1 MLSLDSFEGISYD
14 TIKFDLTAKLISF
27 NESFQTRVT
36 HENGFFQS
44 HKTDVDKNFATWL
57 GVDSPEVVAYVR
69 PSCFETA
76 KAMLNGVEVNGKK
89 TLGLLDISKMK
100 INPEYREQN
109 IKQQAGFSAEV
120 IGTAKENIRA
130 KLEGSELTTTRADDL
145 PEFFPKNDQY
155 VDKVRRNANGD
166 IVERIQT
173 KFVGKN
179 AAENLNKLASPKCD
193 KYFDDGMVDKVE
205 IPSNFYDD
213 IKNNFLPEK
222 LGKLENQLE
231 RMKADG
237 KVEAAQKIKGKI
249 ERYKKI
255 DNMIEKSTVSSD
267 EARYAR
273 LHPKR
278 YTAKLFSKEVLSGS
292 HEIGVKSGLTAASIT
307 AAVSTVDNVRR
318 VINGEITA
326 QEAFVDVSKDAGTA
340 LTIGYGTGFVSS
352 GVASSM
358 SQSSHT
364 LIRSLGSAGVPAA
377 VIAVGIDSYD
387 SVIDYAQGKI
397 SGEKLAI
404 DLGESATGVL
414 GSMASAALAGAAL
427 GSVVPGA
434 GTVAGVA
441 VGLVGGMVGYAV
453 ATEAYATAI
462 EVATGGIDVLADKAE
477 AVANVA
483 VDTYSAVST
492 AIVDGVQV
500 VGGAANDIASAVAN
514 KYTVV
519 SSAVVESAD
528 LLKDKA
534 LEMGQSVIDSVAN
547 AAPEALDDVRNAMNN
562 FAASLGV
569 PIHL

>member
-1 MLSLDSFEGISYD
+1 MPMLSLDSFEGISFD
-14 TIKFDLTAKLISF
+14 TIKFDLTAKLASF
-27 NESFQTRVT
+27 NESFQTKVT
-36 HENGFFQS
+36 PEKGFFQS
-44 HKTDVDKNFATWL
+44 HNTDVDKNFAAWL

-69 PSCFETA
+69 PSCFETT
-76 KAMLNGVEVNGKK
+76 KSMLNGVEVNGKK
-89 TLGLLDISKMK
+89 SLGLLDISKMK

-109 IKQQAGFSAEV
+109 IRQQAGFSAEV

-130 KLEGSELTTTRADDL
+130 KLDGSELTTIRADDL

-179 AAENLNKLASPKCD
+179 AAENLNKLASPKYD
-193 KYFDDGMVDKVE
+193 KYFDHGMVDKVE
-205 IPSNFYDD
+205 IQSNFYDD
-213 IKNNFLPEK
+213 IKNNLIPKK

-237 KVEAAQKIKGKI
+237 KVEAAQKIEARI

-255 DNMIEKSTVSSD
+255 DNMIEKSTVSGD

-326 QEAFVDVSKDAGTA
+326 QEAFVDVSKDTGTA

-352 GVASSM
+352 VVASSM
-358 SQSSHT
+358 SQSSRT

-377 VIAVGIDSYD
+377 VIAFGIDSYD

-404 DLGESATGVL
+404 DLGKSATGVL

-434 GTVAGVA
+434 GTVVG
-441 VGLVGGMVGYAV
+441 GLVGGMVGYAV

-462 EVATGGIDVLADKAE
+462 EVATGGIDVLADKAG

-492 AIVDGVQV
+492 
-500 VGGAANDIASAVAN
+500 
-514 KYTVV
+514 
-519 SSAVVESAD
+519 AVVESAD

-534 LEMGQSVIDSVAN
+534 LEMGQSVIDSVAS